1 MRVLFAVLKKE
12 FRSYLASPMGYI
24 YLVVFLILSNW
35 FFFRGFFLIN
45 QASLRSLFGMF
56 PWLFL
61 LFVPAITMRLWAEER
76 KLRTLEVL
84 LTLPVK
90 DYQVALGKFLASV
103 AFLVLSLVLTL
114 PLPLS
119 ISLIG
124 KLDWGQVVCGYL
136 GAILLGASYLA
147 IGLFASSLSESQ
159 IVAFILGA
167 LFCFILFL
175 VGEEIVLYSMPT
187 SIASFL
193 QHLGLGYHYD
203 GIARGVIDSRDVIYY
218 LSVVVFFLYLNL
230 RTLEVRR

>member
-1 MRVLFAVLKKE
+1 MRVLFAVFKKE

-24 YLVVFLILSNW
+24 YLVVFLILANW
-35 FFFRGFFLIN
+35 FFFRGFFLVN

-90 DYQVALGKFLASV
+90 DHQVALGKFLASLV
-103 AFLVLSLVLTL
+103 FLILSLVLTL

-187 SIASFL
+187 KVASFL
-193 QHLGLGYHYD
+193 QYLGLGYHYD
-203 GIARGVIDSRDVIYY
+203 GIARGVIDSRDVLYY